1 MWKFHNVTITPGKGW
16 TDTNGTQ
23 HPGNWH
29 LWSKAEKEAKNIR
42 EIIVDTPP
50 DLCYNPIPEGAAGN
64 MKLPRGCVYCRH
76 KFECHADSNNGK
88 GLRVFKYSKGYTY
101 LTQTVKTPKV
111 LEVTK

>member
-42 EIIVDTPP
+42 EIIEDRPP
-50 DLCYNPIPEGAAGN
+50 DSRLYKWS
-64 MKLPRGCVYCRH
+64 M
-76 KFECHADSNNGK
+76 DSDGK
-88 GLRVFKYSKGYTY
+88 ITSKA
-101 LTQTVKTPKV
+101 KDS
-111 LEVTK
+111 